1 MSVLLTNIPPSE
13 LPLTANSLQ
22 PNVPSQAG
30 NPSASYQVAGQPPTV
45 AWPDWQ
51 NLHPNIFARPNA
63 QGIPGPLWQLFNAA
77 VEYQG
82 GEDLRVLIHFKKV
95 QPQAP

>member
-1 MSVLLTNIPPSE
+1 M
-13 LPLTANSLQ
+13 
-22 PNVPSQAG
+22 
-30 NPSASYQVAGQPPTV
+30 
-45 AWPDWQ
+45 AWPNWQ
-51 NLHPNIFARPNA
+51 DLHPDIFARPNA

-95 QPQAP
+95 QSQAP